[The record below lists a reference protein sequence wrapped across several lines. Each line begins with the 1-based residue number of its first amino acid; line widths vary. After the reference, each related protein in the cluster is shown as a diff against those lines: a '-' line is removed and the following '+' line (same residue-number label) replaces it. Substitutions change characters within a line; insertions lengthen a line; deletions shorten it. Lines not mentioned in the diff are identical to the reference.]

1 MGARSGGGGGAGL
14 GGGRGSAPTTA
25 QVKAAHQQYQKAKA
39 SYDKAAKA
47 LNDFAS
53 GITPGGGSPK
63 GDYQKISQKFL
74 KASNKLDKAHDKWT
88 KLKQAKKIADY
99 KAAS

>member
-1 MGARSGGGGGAGL
+1 MGARSGGGGTGYGRS
-14 GGGRGSAPTTA
+14 GGAPTA
-25 QVKAAHQQYQKAKA
+25 GQVKAAHQQYQKAKA

-47 LNDFAS
+47 LNDYAA

-88 KLKQAKKIADY
+88 KLKQAKKIVDY

>member
-1 MGARSGGGGGAGL
+1 MGARSGGGGTGF

-39 SYDKAAKA
+39 AYDKAAQA
-47 LNDFAS
+47 LNAYAGS
-53 GITPGGGSPK
+53 LTPNGPKPK
-63 GDYQKISQKFL
+63 GDYQTISNKFL

-88 KLKQAKKIADY
+88 KLKQAKKFADI